1 MVNFKSFSSQQV
13 AALLATTAVLCV
25 GYFVILCSLLYIV
38 YKFLYKAQFYKITG
52 VAIFYFFTTT
62 AVLLR
67 ICGYLDILF
76 VDGSSDDNNVQQI
89 YWQVNTLATM
99 LMIAVGFQV
108 SKNMFELSILL

>member
-1 MVNFKSFSSQQV
+1 MANFKSFSSQQI

-52 VAIFYFFTTT
+52 VAIFYLFSTA

-67 ICGYLDILF
+67 ICGYLDIFF
-76 VDGSSDDNNVQQI
+76 VNGSSEDNVQQI

-99 LMIAVGFQV
+99 FMIAVGFQV